1 MSIVVKFSVLT
12 TAVLIGLLSTRIDL
26 SDLYLITTD
35 RSVVTVSVSKL
46 RVSVMF
52 KSS

>member
-35 RSVVTVSVSKL
+35 RSVVTVSFSKL

-52 KSS
+52 QFS